1 MSSFGIWFHVYL
13 TCCLVLYTVSATT
26 AEDWEEQWDYVTVRP
41 GARMFY
47 WLYQTTS
54 PGGSNNVPLIMWLQ
68 GGPGQ
73 SSTGMGNF
81 EEIGP
86 LDISLKQRN
95 TTWLSEASL
104 LFVDSPVGSGYSYV
118 ESKDLYCNSTEMIAE
133 DMITFL
139 KIFFSSVIGKKF
151 QQVPFYIMTESYGGK
166 MTAVI
171 ADQLIQAISEKKL
184 ECLFVGVTLG
194 APFIH
199 PEVTVQSWI
208 EYAVSNALIDNTE
221 AYTLTQQFWKIKG
234 FILTNQ
240 WEQAYNSM
248 FEFGVLFQ
256 KYTNYVDMYNMLLW
270 GPSNGRAVVSET
282 VNKGLLIS
290 SSNERALWTLMNGK
304 IRKKLK
310 IIPKNIVW
318 GGQNGSV
325 YESLKG
331 DFMKP
336 AVKTVNKLVSQ
347 TSLQVAVYT
356 GQLDIIVNT
365 LGTLKWV
372 STLDIYGK
380 YTEAD
385 RQPFPC
391 PQQMKNTCGFVKTY
405 KNFSMFWI
413 MNAGHMVPK
422 DNGAA
427 GLEMVKRI
435 LRTNKKQK

>member
-13 TCCLVLYTVSATT
+13 TCCLPLYTVCTTT
-26 AEDWEEQWDYVTVRP
+26 AEDWKEQWDYVTVRP

-54 PGGSNNVPLIMWLQ
+54 PGGINNAPLVMWLQ

-95 TTWLSEASL
+95 TTW
-104 LFVDSPVGSGYSYV
+104 
-118 ESKDLYCNSTEMIAE
+118 
-133 DMITFL
+133 
-139 KIFFSSVIGKKF
+139 
-151 QQVPFYIMTESYGGK
+151 QVPFYIMTESYGGK

-199 PEVTVQSWI
+199 PEVTLQSWI

-240 WEQAYNSM
+240 WEQAYYSM
-248 FEFGVLFQ
+248 LAFGGLFQ

-270 GPSNGRAVVSET
+270 GTPNGRAVVSEV

-318 GGQNGSV
+318 GGQNESV
-325 YESLKG
+325 YVSLNG

-380 YTEAD
+380 YSKVD

-391 PQQMKNTCGFVKTY
+391 PQQIKNTCGFVKTF

-427 GLEMVKRI
+427 GLEMIK
-435 LRTNKKQK
+435 

>member
-1 MSSFGIWFHVYL
+1 MSSFGTWFHLYI
-13 TCCLVLYTVSATT
+13 TCCLVLYKVRKTT
-26 AEDWEEQWDYVTVRP
+26 AEDLKEQWDYVTVRP

-54 PGGSNNVPLIMWLQ
+54 PGGINNVPLIMWLQ

-118 ESKDLYCNSTEMIAE
+118 ESEDLYCNSTEMIAE

-139 KIFFSSVIGKKF
+139 KIFFSSVIGKRF

-171 ADQLIQAISEKKL
+171 AEKLIQAISEKKL

-208 EYAVSNALIDNTE
+208 EYAVSNALIDDTE
-221 AYTLTQQFWKIKG
+221 AKILTQQFWKIRYL
-234 FILTNQ
+234 ILTNQ
-240 WEQAYNSM
+240 WVQAFHSM
-248 FEFGVLFQ
+248 GKFGGLFQ
-256 KYTNYVDMYNMLLW
+256 KYTNYVNMYNMLLW
-270 GPSNGRAVVSET
+270 DTSTETAVVSEV

-310 IIPKNIVW
+310 IIPQNIVW
-318 GGQNGSV
+318 GGQNQSV
-325 YESLKG
+325 YESLNG

-336 AVKTVNKLVSQ
+336 EVKTVNKLVSQ

-372 STLDIYGK
+372 STLNIYGK
-380 YTEAD
+380 YSKAE
-385 RQPFPC
+385 RQQFPC
-391 PQQMKNTCGFVKTY
+391 PQQIKNTCGFVKTY
-405 KNFSMFWI
+405 ENFSMFWI

-427 GLEMVKRI
+427 GLEMIKRI
-435 LRTNKKQK
+435 LRTNRKQK